1 MLWLLLL
8 VVFAECSHLSLLS
21 QMMRERDSVL
31 TNWSVTLFCIFSS
44 FLSRGPLFS
53 PCVCSVGFF
62 SRSIGS
68 IVKIKKK
75 PQKTFSPIHFLLL
88 TYQLQKHTKYV
99 GILCLFFYS
108 CFVCYLVFTY
118 SLPLPFKCLCAY
130 RKGAFIAT
138 ANTFSP
144 FLDSITA
151 RKKFQSEKLAGES
164 LSWKHFDLNLLFFI
178 YYFFFVSTLP
188 FHRYLH
194 STSLRES
201 VLCGY
206 V

>member
-1 MLWLLLL
+1 MSFL
-8 VVFAECSHLSLLS
+8 FFPFTRPPLLS
-21 QMMRERDSVL
+21 VC
-31 TNWSVTLFCIFSS
+31 LFCW
-44 FLSRGPLFS
+44 
-53 PCVCSVGFF
+53 FF
-62 SRSIGS
+62 FTIDWINREN
-68 IVKIKKK
+68 KKK
-75 PQKTFSPIHFLLL
+75 PQKTFSPLHFLLL